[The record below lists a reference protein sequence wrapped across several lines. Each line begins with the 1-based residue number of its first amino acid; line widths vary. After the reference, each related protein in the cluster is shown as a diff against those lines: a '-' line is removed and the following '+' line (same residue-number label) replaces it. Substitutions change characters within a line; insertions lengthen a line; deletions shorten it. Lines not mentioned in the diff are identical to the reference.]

1 MEPIDNPWL
10 NENPWAAPDPT
21 AVMPLQPLGRP
32 APIGGPANGPTPS
45 PPSPPPSTR
54 PHRNTFRRRLI
65 MATAAGFL
73 AGLLGATAVVRVR
86 DDGRAASAP
95 VTTPAVAVTRPATTP
110 ATVRPATTT
119 PATTPA
125 RPATTAPSATV
136 PSATVP
142 SATAPSAT
150 VPSATTPATIVPA
163 APTPTTADGN
173 RQTTNRVSLETGV
186 VNINTILQY
195 DRAEAAGTGMVLTP
209 TGEILTNNHVVNGAT
224 SITVTVAAT
233 GASYTAKV
241 VGTDPSHDVAV
252 LQLEGAS
259 GLETV
264 RLGDSATVKVGDA
277 VTGVG
282 NAGGKGGT
290 PTVAPGHVTAL
301 DQTITATDESG
312 GNAETLHN
320 LIQVDATLQPGE
332 SGGPLYNAA
341 GRVIGMDSAGSAS
354 TGRFRIQP
362 GAGEGYAIPIDDAL
376 SIAKQIEAGV
386 PTDTITI
393 GTPAFL
399 GIVAHDATQGGET
412 GVSIDQVVTGSP
424 AAKAGLQ
431 AGDRIV
437 ALDGQSIAST
447 PALTTVLHAH
457 KAGDKLAVT
466 WIDAAGTSHTGS
478 VTLAAGPA
486 N

>member
-32 APIGGPANGPTPS
+32 APVSG
-45 PPSPPPSTR
+45 PPPPPPPAMPPR
-54 PHRNTFRRRLI
+54 RNTFRRRLI
-65 MATAAGFL
+65 LATAAGFL

-86 DDGRAASAP
+86 NDRTASAP
-95 VTTPAVAVTRPATTP
+95 ATTPAVAVTQPAATP
-110 ATVRPATTT
+110 TTVRPATTT
-119 PATTPA
+119 PATPA
-125 RPATTAPSATV
+125 QPA
-136 PSATVP
+136 
-142 SATAPSAT
+142 ATAPVAT
-150 VPSATTPATIVPA
+150 PATTPAA
-163 APTPTTADGN
+163 APTTSADAN

-186 VNINTILQY
+186 VNINTVLQY
-195 DRAEAAGTGMVLTP
+195 DRAEAAGTGMVLTAN
-209 TGEILTNNHVVNGAT
+209 GEILTNNHVVNGAT
-224 SITVTVAAT
+224 SISVTVAAT
-233 GASYTAKV
+233 GATYTAKV

-264 RLGDSATVKVGDA
+264 RLGDSSTVKVGDA

-341 GRVIGMDSAGSAS
+341 GQVIGMDSAGSAS
-354 TGRFRIQP
+354 GGRFRIQP

-376 SIAKQIEAGV
+376 TVAKQIETGV

-399 GIVAHDATQGGET
+399 GIVAHDATQAGET

-431 AGDRIV
+431 AGDRIT

-447 PALTTVLHAH
+447 SALTTVLHAH
-457 KAGDKLAVT
+457 KTGDKLAVT
-466 WIDAAGTSHTGS
+466 WVDAAGTSHTGS